1 MRTFVNRKEELAYL
15 NSEYKKEDS
24 SLVVIYGRRRT
35 GKTALITEFG
45 SNKDMLYFFATEE
58 SENENRNNFKN
69 LVAEFIGNE
78 ILKRANIEDWDI
90 IFQELVKYKP
100 DRKKLIVIDEFQYL
114 GKANKAFSSIF
125 QKIWDTILKD
135 KNLMVILCGSLVSLM
150 EEQTLSYSSPLYGRR
165 TGQIKLG
172 QIRFEHYHD
181 FFKGK
186 DRKELIE
193 YYSITGGVPK
203 YIELFDDSEDIFTAI
218 DKNILSKQSF
228 LYEEPIFLLQ
238 NEVSEIGTY
247 FSIIKAIAAG
257 NHKLSKIASALEVK
271 QTNLSKYLKTLI
283 DLDILERQVPITEE
297 NPEKSKRG
305 LYRIKDNFIEF
316 WFKFIYPYKNFIE
329 TNNVDIVLDK
339 IKKNIVDNHISF
351 VYENICIDEMWN
363 LNSMSTWDF
372 HFDRVGRWWNN
383 NTEIDIIA
391 YDSNG
396 LDIIYGECNFTEKQV
411 DVDIYYQLVEKSK
424 AVNWKSDGREH
435 FILFSINGF
444 TKQMKELAKNN
455 KNIILSK

>member
-35 GKTALITEFG
+35 GKTALITKFG
-45 SNKDMLYFFATEE
+45 SDKDMLYFFATEE

-114 GKANKAFSSIF
+114 GKANKAFPSIF

-218 DKNILSKQSF
+218 YKNILSKQSF

-238 NEVSEIGTY
+238 NEVSEIGSY

-329 TNNVDIVLDK
+329 TNNVDIVLNK

-351 VYENICIDEMWN
+351 VYENICIDEMWS
-363 LNSMSTWDF
+363 LNSMNTWDF

-396 LDIIYGECNFTEKQV
+396 SDIIYGECKFTEKPV

-424 AVNWKSDGREH
+424 AVNWKSDGREQ

-444 TKQMKELAKNN
+444 TKQMKDLAKNN

>member
-114 GKANKAFSSIF
+114 GKANKAFPSIF

-424 AVNWKSDGREH
+424 AVNWKSDGREY

-444 TKQMKELAKNN
+444 TKEMKDLAKNN

>member
-1 MRTFVNRKEELAYL
+1 MRKFVNRKEELAYL

-35 GKTALITEFG
+35 GKTALITKFG
-45 SNKDMLYFFATEE
+45 SDKDMLYFFATEE

-114 GKANKAFSSIF
+114 GKANKAFPSIF

-172 QIRFEHYHD
+172 QIKFEHYHD

-203 YIELFDDSEDIFTAI
+203 YIELFKESQDIFTAI

-238 NEVSEIGTY
+238 NEVSEIGSY

-329 TNNVDIVLDK
+329 TNNVDIVLNK

-351 VYENICIDEMWN
+351 VYENICIDEMWS
-363 LNSMSTWDF
+363 LNSMNTWDF

-396 LDIIYGECNFTEKQV
+396 SDIIYGECKFTEKPV

-424 AVNWKSDGREH
+424 AVNWKSHGREH

-444 TKQMKELAKNN
+444 TKQMKDLAKNN